1 MSTGTLYLIP
11 VGLGPGDSALTHPP
25 EVLRQLQELDYFIV
39 ERAKTA
45 RADLKRF
52 GHPRP
57 LQELEIHELPE
68 APDTAWLDMHLQAAR
83 AGRNIG
89 LMSEAGCPAVAD
101 PGALVVRRAHH
112 HGLRVVPMVGPSSL
126 LLAMMASGLNGQSF
140 AFHGYLPI
148 AATER
153 THRIQQLESE
163 SAQWQRTQLFIETPY
178 RNAAMLDALLAA
190 CKPETLLC
198 VATSLTTT
206 DEWVMTRSIA
216 QWTKAERPDL
226 ERRPSIFLLLANS
239 VVRIAPRART
249 APAPAPAHGR
259 R

>member
-1 MSTGTLYLIP
+1 MNTGSLYLIP
-11 VGLGPGDSALTHPP
+11 VGLGLGDSALTHPP
-25 EVLRQLQELDYFIV
+25 AVLEQLRTLDYFIV
-39 ERAKTA
+39 EKAKTA

-68 APDTAWLDMHLQAAR
+68 TPDSAWLDARLQAAR
-83 AGRNIG
+83 DGRNVG

-112 HGLRVVPMVGPSSL
+112 HGLRVVPLVGPSSL

-148 AATER
+148 GATER
-153 THRIQQLESE
+153 TQRIQTLEAE

-178 RNAAMLDALLAA
+178 RNAAMLDGLLAA

-198 VATSLTTT
+198 VATSLTTA

-216 QWTKAERPDL
+216 QWKKAARPELD
-226 ERRPSIFLLLANS
+226 RRPSIFLLLANH
-239 VVRIAPRART
+239 IARPRPT
-249 APAPAPAHGR
+249 HSHGKR
-259 R
+259 

>member
-1 MSTGTLYLIP
+1 MSSGTLYLIP
-11 VGLGPGDSALTHPP
+11 VGLGPADSGVTHPP
-25 EVLRQLQELDYFIV
+25 EVLRQLQALDYFIV

-68 APDTAWLDMHLQAAR
+68 TPDTAWIDLHLQAAL

-101 PGALVVRRAHH
+101 PGSLVVRRAHDK
-112 HGLRVVPMVGPSSL
+112 GIRVAPMVGPSSL

-148 AATER
+148 AVVER
-153 THRIQQLESE
+153 AQRIQALEAE

-178 RNAAMLDALLAA
+178 RNTAMLEALLNT

-216 QWTKAERPDL
+216 QWRKTLRPDL
-226 ERRPSIFLLLANS
+226 ERRPSIFLLLSDGPARLKPS
-239 VVRIAPRART
+239 HPPRKR
-249 APAPAPAHGR
+249 
-259 R
+259 

>member
-1 MSTGTLYLIP
+1 MNAGTLYLIP
-11 VGLGPGDSALTHPP
+11 VGLGPGDHGATHPP
-25 EVLRQLQELDYFIV
+25 EVLRQLHALDYFIV
-39 ERAKTA
+39 EKAKTA

-57 LQELEIHELPE
+57 LQEIETHELPE
-68 APDTAWLDMHLQAAR
+68 TPDSSWLDAR
-83 AGRNIG
+83 LKVAQEGRNIG

-112 HGLRVVPMVGPSSL
+112 HGLRVVPLVGPSSL

-148 AATER
+148 AAAER
-153 THRIQQLESE
+153 TQRIQALETE

-178 RNAAMLDALLAA
+178 RNTAMLEALLST

-198 VATSLTTT
+198 VATSLTTA
-206 DEWVMTRSIA
+206 DEWVMTRSVA
-216 QWTKAERPDL
+216 QWKRAERPDL
-226 ERRPSIFLLLANS
+226 ERRPSIFLMLANPA
-239 VVRIAPRART
+239 VRPRPT
-249 APAPAPAHGR
+249 SGR

>member
-1 MSTGTLYLIP
+1 MSSGALYLIP

-25 EVLRQLQELDYFIV
+25 EVIKQLQALDYFIV

-45 RADLKRF
+45 RSDLKRF

-68 APDTAWLDMHLQAAR
+68 SPDTAWLDTHLQAAR

-153 THRIQQLESE
+153 AQRIQQLEAE

-178 RNAAMLDALLAA
+178 RNAAMLDALLTA

-206 DEWVMTRSIA
+206 DEWVMTRSIT
-216 QWTKAERPDL
+216 QWKKAERPDL

-239 VVRIAPRART
+239 APRSAPRAK
-249 APAPAPAHGR
+249 PAPAHGR

>member
-11 VGLGPGDSALTHPP
+11 VGLGPGNSGLTHPP
-25 EVLRQLQELDYFIV
+25 EVLRQLRELDYFIV

-52 GHPRP
+52 EHPRS

-68 APDTAWLDMHLQAAR
+68 TPDTAWLDARLQAAR

-112 HGLRVVPMVGPSSL
+112 HGLRVVPLVGPSSL

-148 AATER
+148 AAGER
-153 THRIQQLESE
+153 TQRIQALEAE

-178 RNAAMLDALLAA
+178 RNTAMLEALLAG

-198 VATSLTTT
+198 VATSLTTS
-206 DEWVMTRSIA
+206 DESVMTRSIA
-216 QWTKAERPDL
+216 QWRKAERPGLD
-226 ERRPSIFLLLANS
+226 RRPSIFLLLAPS
-239 VVRIAPRART
+239 LARPKT
-249 APAPAPAHGR
+249 LQSSR

>member
-1 MSTGTLYLIP
+1 MQRAMSRGALYLLP
-11 VGLGPGDSALTHPP
+11 VGLGPSDIALTHPP
-25 EVLRQLQELDYFIV
+25 QALRQLHSLDYFIV

-52 GHPRP
+52 GHPKP

-68 APDTAWLDMHLQAAR
+68 TPDTAWLDARLQVALD
-83 AGRNIG
+83 GRNVG

-148 AATER
+148 AAAER
-153 THRIQQLESE
+153 ALRIQGLEAE

-178 RNAAMLDALLAA
+178 RNTAMLDALLLS

-198 VATSLTTT
+198 VATSLTTA
-206 DEWVMTRSIA
+206 DEWVMTRSVA
-216 QWTKAERPDL
+216 QWRSAPRPDL
-226 ERRPSIFLLLANS
+226 DRRPSIFLLLATPGRS
-239 VVRIAPRART
+239 AKPS
-249 APAPAPAHGR
+249 HGQR
-259 R
+259 RH